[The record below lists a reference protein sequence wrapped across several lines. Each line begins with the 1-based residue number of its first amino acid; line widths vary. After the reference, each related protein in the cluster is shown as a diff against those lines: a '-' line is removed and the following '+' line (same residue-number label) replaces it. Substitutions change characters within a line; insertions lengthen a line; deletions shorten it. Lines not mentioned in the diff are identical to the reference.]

1 MVFTEI
7 RFGMD
12 TRGTKVNMNICPSRY
27 EWVGRLKYIPRSS
40 AISII
45 AKAIFFIFWLRILNL
60 GRVGKVLLRSLVIR
74 LDAIQ

>member
-1 MVFTEI
+1 MVLTEI

-40 AISII
+40 AIIII
-45 AKAIFFIFWLRILNL
+45 AKAIFFIFWLRI
-60 GRVGKVLLRSLVIR
+60 
-74 LDAIQ
+74 